1 MKKSKDMKDKM
12 RKAFLDEMKTIKQE
26 ISNTKSEYRKRDLRK
41 KLHKMKKQLREYDS
55 YRNC

>member
-1 MKKSKDMKDKM
+1 MKDKM
-12 RKAFLDEMKTIKQE
+12 RKAFIDEMKTIKQE

-55 YRNC
+55 YQNC